1 MRTFTTDLKK
11 SLFSVNFLLSAV
23 VLIVLI
29 CTSIGSS
36 SSGGFPDYSI
46 FDFFLKADSELI
58 NSAREFSKTG
68 MYTKGFDSQWTGI
81 FIPFLTAFAYVPV
94 FCDEYRSGCW
104 RHNVERV
111 GIKKYILSKLAVSV
125 TVSFAL
131 IVLVYGIY
139 GIICGIKFPGYLD
152 YPEDMMNLS
161 RSGFN
166 SFKKY
171 FGSES
176 YVLFVLSRLFHSGLV
191 TVVGGLLSLFFSVL
205 TMNKNASMAL
215 PVLVYFFLAQVAKN
229 CIFNVSDNSE
239 SLRKFILLN
248 NSHRFWGIELEY
260 VYYVEKPLWTMYAY
274 FAVVIALLCFAY
286 YFIMKRRLR
295 Q

>member
-1 MRTFTTDLKK
+1 MF
-11 SLFSVNFLLSAV
+11 V
-23 VLIVLI
+23 
-29 CTSIGSS
+29 
-36 SSGGFPDYSI
+36 
-46 FDFFLKADSELI
+46 
-58 NSAREFSKTG
+58 
-68 MYTKGFDSQWTGI
+68 KGFDSQWTGI
-81 FIPFLTAFAYVPV
+81 FIPFLTAFVYVPV

-152 YPEDMMNLS
+152 YPEKMMNLS
-161 RSGFN
+161 RSSFN
-166 SFKKY
+166 LFKKH

-191 TVVGGLLSLFFSVL
+191 TVVGGLLSLCLSAL

-215 PVLVYFFLAQVAKN
+215 PVLVYFFFAQVAKN
-229 CIFNVSDNSE
+229 CMYNISDNNE
-239 SLRKFILLN
+239 ALRKFIMLD

-260 VYYVEKPLWTMYAY
+260 NYYVEKPLWTMYAY
-274 FAVVIALLCFAY
+274 FAVVITLLCFAY

>member
-1 MRTFTTDLKK
+1 MRTFATDLKK
-11 SLFSVNFLLSAV
+11 SLFSVNFLLSA
-23 VLIVLI
+23 IVL
-29 CTSIGSS
+29 SILVCMSTGSN

-46 FDFFLKADSELI
+46 LEFFFKADSGLI
-58 NSAREFSKTG
+58 DSAREFSNTG
-68 MYTKGFDSQWTGI
+68 MFSKGFSNRWTGI

-104 RHNVERV
+104 RHSVERV

-131 IVLVYGIY
+131 IVLVYGVY

-161 RSGFN
+161 RTYFN

-176 YVLFVLSRLFHSGLV
+176 YILFVLSRLFHSGLV
-191 TVVGGLLSLFFSVL
+191 TVVGGLLSLILSAL
-205 TMNKNASMAL
+205 TMNKNASLAL
-215 PVLVYFFLAQVAKN
+215 PVLVYFFLAEVSKN
-229 CIFNVSDNSE
+229 CIFNISDDTEWMS
-239 SLRKFILLN
+239 KFILLD
-248 NSHRFWGIELEY
+248 NSIRFEGIELEY
-260 VYYVEKPLWTMYAY
+260 VYYVDKPLWTMYAY
-274 FAVVIALLCFAY
+274 FVVVIALLCSAY
-286 YFIMKRRLR
+286 YFIMRRRLR